1 MDKSEIK
8 LKQGI
13 MLVSA
18 PQLKDFFKRSVIFI
32 TEHNENGS
40 VGFVLN
46 KPTKFSI
53 KDIVEEFPEFPSK
66 VFIGGPVQA
75 DLVNIIHKAGDI
87 LTGGIEICDGI
98 YWGCDFD
105 ILKLLAEENRINT
118 DDILFFVGYSGW
130 SPGQLES
137 EIMANSWI
145 LTESTENYIFNKEPG
160 KIWNRILKDMGGDY
174 AIISMFPEDPSV
186 N

>member
-1 MDKSEIK
+1 MVKGEIN

-18 PQLKDFFKRSVIFI
+18 PHLQDFFKRSVIFI
-32 TEHNENGS
+32 TEHNDNGS

-53 KDIVEEFPEFPSK
+53 TDIIEDFPVFHSK
-66 VFIGGPVQA
+66 VSIGGPVQA
-75 DLVNIIHKAGDI
+75 DLVNIIHRAGDT
-87 LTGGIEICDGI
+87 LTGGIEVCDGI

-105 ILKLLAEENRINT
+105 ILKLLAEEKKISP

-137 EIMANSWI
+137 EIISNSWI
-145 LTESTENYIFNKEPG
+145 VTNSAQQYIFSKEPG
-160 KIWNRILKDMGGDY
+160 KIWNKILKDMGGEY
-174 AIISMFPEDPSV
+174 AIISMFPENPSV

>member
-18 PQLKDFFKRSVIFI
+18 PHLKDFFKRSVIYI

-53 KDIVEEFPEFPSK
+53 TDIVEEFPEFPSK

-105 ILKLLAEENRINT
+105 ILKLLAEENRINA